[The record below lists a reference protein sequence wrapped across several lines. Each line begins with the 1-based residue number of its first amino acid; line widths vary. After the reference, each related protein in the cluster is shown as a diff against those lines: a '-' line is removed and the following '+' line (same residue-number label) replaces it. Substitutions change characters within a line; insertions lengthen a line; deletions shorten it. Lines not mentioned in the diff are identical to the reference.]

1 MDLKNINKDR
11 QKKKR
16 STMDVGT
23 MIYGKVPPQA
33 KELEEAILGAIM
45 LEKGAMERA
54 SELMK
59 PECFYV
65 EAHSRIFTAMQNLS
79 ISGKPIDQLTVAEEL
94 RRMEELEMVGGP
106 YYITKLTNFV
116 TSSAHMEHH
125 CRIVY
130 EKFLKR
136 EMIRIGGQLVQE
148 AYEDSTDVF
157 QLMDEHEGE
166 YQKITLQKSGNKIT
180 DLNGELVSR
189 FKRMVELQKRDNH
202 ITGIPSGFHS
212 LDLITHGWQNTD
224 LIILAARPAVG
235 KTAFALNLARNA
247 TRYKLD
253 DGKKIN
259 VGLFSLEMSKG
270 QLVDRI
276 IASESETWLDK
287 IMTGK
292 MEEANLQN
300 IFRDGIQPLSSSGIY
315 IDDTAG
321 LNIYQLRSK
330 ARYMIRK
337 FNVNMIIIDYL
348 QLMSGVE
355 DRRINNREQE
365 ISNISRNL
373 KVLAKELNIPIIAL
387 SQLSRNVEQ
396 RKGDSKTPVL
406 SDLRDSGAIEQD
418 ADMVMFMYRPEY
430 YNIGSDALGESTAG
444 LTEISIAKHRNG
456 SLAQGQEAIKLRANL
471 SIQKFYPWEM
481 MDQVRTDLI
490 TKGFRPITKNDRGDD
505 INFD

>member
-1 MDLKNINKDR
+1 
-11 QKKKR
+11 
-16 STMDVGT
+16 
-23 MIYGKVPPQA
+23 
-33 KELEEAILGAIM
+33 
-45 LEKGAMERA
+45 
-54 SELMK
+54 
-59 PECFYV
+59 
-65 EAHSRIFTAMQNLS
+65 
-79 ISGKPIDQLTVAEEL
+79 
-94 RRMEELEMVGGP
+94 
-106 YYITKLTNFV
+106 
-116 TSSAHMEHH
+116 
-125 CRIVY
+125 
-130 EKFLKR
+130 
-136 EMIRIGGQLVQE
+136 MIRIGGQLVQE

-157 QLMDEHEGE
+157 QLMDDHEGE
-166 YQKITLQKSGNKIT
+166 YQKITLQKTGNTIT
-180 DLNGELVSR
+180 DLNGELVTR
-189 FKRMVELQKRDNH
+189 FKRLVELQKRDNH
-202 ITGIPSGFHS
+202 ITGIPSGFYS

-247 TRYKLD
+247 TRCKLD
-253 DGKKIN
+253 DGNKIN
-259 VGLFSLEMSKG
+259 IGFFSLEMSKG

-276 IASESETWLDK
+276 IAAESETWLDK

-292 MEEANLQN
+292 MEEANLKN
-300 IFRDGIQPLSSSGIY
+300 IYRDGIQPLSAAGIY

-337 FNVNMIIIDYL
+337 FSVNMIIIDYL

-373 KVLAKELNIPIIAL
+373 KVLAKELNIPIMAL

-430 YNIGSDALGESTAG
+430 YNVVTDGLGESTAG

-456 SLAQGQEAIKLRANL
+456 SLAQGTEAIKLRANL

-481 MDQVRTDLI
+481 MDQVRTDLF
-490 TKGFRPITKNDRGDD
+490 TKGFKPITKNDRGDD
-505 INFD
+505 ISFE